1 MLKMRYW
8 SIYTLNGKHLA
19 DYPAFAPEVAFRDYM
34 SDLGQ
39 PVEIDALNHKHVY
52 EGMEQISHGL
62 KNYVLITPSRTFA
75 GPAASAS

>member
-8 SIYTLNGKHLA
+8 SIFTPTGKHLG
-19 DYPAFAPEVAFRDYM
+19 DYPAFAPEVAFCDFM

-62 KNYVLITPSRTFA
+62 RNYVLIAPSKTFA
-75 GPAASAS
+75 GTAASAS